1 MGFTNLWF
9 SHVNHLLKMKGEVN
23 FIHMLQNIAC
33 LKIVAHVSESHEIA
47 LLMEFLN
54 GETMQSNKN
63 QQRNGMRKISRK
75 ELLVYITHLNTT
87 VLNGIMINY
96 NVVIHHEN
104 RGENCQ

>member
-1 MGFTNLWF
+1 
-9 SHVNHLLKMKGEVN
+9 MKSEVN

-87 VLNGIMINY
+87 LKRFSTLTFTPDTKTSFTIKKTG
-96 NVVIHHEN
+96 
-104 RGENCQ
+104 

>member
-1 MGFTNLWF
+1 MGITNLWF
-9 SHVNHLLKMKGEVN
+9 SDVNQLLRIKREVN
-23 FIHMLQNIAC
+23 FIRMLQNIAC
-33 LKIVAHVSESHEIA
+33 LKIVAHVTESHEIA

-54 GETMQSNKN
+54 GETMQSNTN

-104 RGENCQ
+104 RGEICQ

>member
-1 MGFTNLWF
+1 MGITNLWF
-9 SHVNHLLKMKGEVN
+9 SDVNQLLRIKREVN
-23 FIHMLQNIAC
+23 FIRMLQNIAC
-33 LKIVAHVSESHEIA
+33 LKIVAHVTESHEIA

-54 GETMQSNKN
+54 GENMMSENH

-104 RGENCQ
+104 RGEICQ